1 MSDSRCL
8 VVSSFDFLISRQL
21 VTVLG
26 ALESQINEWEDSDQ
40 AFILTTLNTQHD
52 KLAGVFH
59 RFVEEQ
65 VRAIEDMKVTAKKR
79 QGVLLM
85 FKIFPVRLIPFSAK
99 YRDSWKKSRHN
110 SNPQF

>member
-1 MSDSRCL
+1 MQWSKCYLGCRMNFRRSSSGVELKMLCTL
-8 VVSSFDFLISRQL
+8 VLKNVLTDRQL

-26 ALESQINEWEDSDQ
+26 ALENYISQWEDSDQ
-40 AFILTTLNTQHD
+40 TFVLTTLNKQHD

-85 FKIFPVRLIPFSAK
+85 FRIFPVPFS
-99 YRDSWKKSRHN
+99 S
-110 SNPQF
+110 

>member
-1 MSDSRCL
+1 MTFRRSSSGVELKMLCTL
-8 VVSSFDFLISRQL
+8 VFNYMLTDRQL

-26 ALESQINEWEDSDQ
+26 VLENHIAEWEDSDQ
-40 AFILTTLNTQHD
+40 TFVLTTLNKQHD
-52 KLAGVFH
+52 KLAGLFH

-85 FKIFPVRLIPFSAK
+85 FRIFPVPFFS
-99 YRDSWKKSRHN
+99 
-110 SNPQF
+110 